1 MPGFDKPW
9 SAVSARVV
17 GTHSRMSF
25 AQFCKA
31 YMCKACR
38 GLSVWSNLLASLF
51 LAVIASPIG
60 FADTDTDRMLL
71 PIEVLSADGTTVSR
85 TVTLQSRDAES
96 VRSLW
101 LQVHGVRYANEASV
115 QVNMSAWIALNNY
128 TVTIAAPGRSF
139 GGIGGGFATLA
150 ITLPLQNGTVVS

>member
-1 MPGFDKPW
+1 MPRFDE
-9 SAVSARVV
+9 ARTALTARVV

-25 AQFCKA
+25 APFCKA
-31 YMCKACR
+31 NMCKAFR

-60 FADTDTDRMLL
+60 FADTPTDRVLL

-85 TVTLQSRDAES
+85 TAALKSGDAES

-115 QVNMSAWIALNNY
+115 STTTRSQSPNPAGASAAL
-128 TVTIAAPGRSF
+128 VVASR
-139 GGIGGGFATLA
+139 
-150 ITLPLQNGTVVS
+150 PLR